1 MLIVEF
7 RFRCYVVQQ
16 LETSFAEPLELMV
29 WELKMMSRDRLI
41 CYSNAFFVCGDNV
54 EMTGIGALHHS
65 IWSPMNRGWL
75 PTIPWTSKTVWDWHL
90 AMMVMLA
97 VQKEL

>member
-29 WELKMMSRDRLI
+29 WELKRNSR
-41 CYSNAFFVCGDNV
+41 
-54 EMTGIGALHHS
+54 
-65 IWSPMNRGWL
+65 
-75 PTIPWTSKTVWDWHL
+75 
-90 AMMVMLA
+90 
-97 VQKEL
+97 

>member
-54 EMTGIGALHHS
+54 EMTGIYWGYVGVLYS
-65 IWSPMNRGWL
+65 N
-75 PTIPWTSKTVWDWHL
+75 VFHL
-90 AMMVMLA
+90 TFIGSL
-97 VQKEL
+97 L